1 VTVHAVECP
10 RVLETDPERRIEVSW
25 NRQKGATRPV
35 KIRVYSSN
43 QKGIL
48 AAITRVITKHES
60 NILRASVYTTG
71 DGQGINSFEV
81 AVQDI
86 NHLNRVMEAVRK
98 IKGVLQVERVRF
110 GRKKS
115 G

>member
-1 VTVHAVECP
+1 
-10 RVLETDPERRIEVSW
+10 
-25 NRQKGATRPV
+25 
-35 KIRVYSSN
+35 
-43 QKGIL
+43 
-48 AAITRVITKHES
+48 
-60 NILRASVYTTG
+60 
-71 DGQGINSFEV
+71 V

>member
-1 VTVHAVECP
+1 MLSNAPAFLRPTLNAVLKSHGTD
-10 RVLETDPERRIEVSW
+10 RKVLP
-25 NRQKGATRPV
+25 RPV

-60 NILRASVYTTG
+60 NILRASVYTTSE
-71 DGQGINSFEV
+71 GQGINSFEV

-86 NHLNRVMEAVRK
+86 NHLNRVMAAIRK